1 MLLNILSG
9 FIYNIMASGLV
20 FFIIGFIPLAF
31 VIALCGLELAIS
43 FIQAYVFVI
52 LTASYIKDALYLH

>member
-1 MLLNILSG
+1 MS
-9 FIYNIMASGLV
+9 SGLV
-20 FFIIGFIPLAF
+20 FFILGLIPLAF
-31 VIALCGLELAIS
+31 VVALCGLELAIA